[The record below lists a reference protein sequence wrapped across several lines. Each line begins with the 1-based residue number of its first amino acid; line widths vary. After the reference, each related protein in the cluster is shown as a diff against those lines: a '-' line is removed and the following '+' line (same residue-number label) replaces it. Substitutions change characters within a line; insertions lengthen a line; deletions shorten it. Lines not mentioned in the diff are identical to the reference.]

1 MLFADLLSLYLVISV
16 LARDFLQ
23 SGGIAW
29 LVAMLARRQLPWG
42 GESHRSALHH
52 DFLVHIYVY
61 VHTENNL
68 LVTKLIG
75 G

>member
-42 GESHRSALHH
+42 GGSQISP
-52 DFLVHIYVY
+52 
-61 VHTENNL
+61 TS
-68 LVTKLIG
+68 
-75 G
+75 